1 MNSNIIY
8 HISFPKLNININL
21 NPILTNIGSI
31 TIHWFGAI
39 IALGVTLAYRYM
51 VSQRKKY
58 NLKTEEISDF
68 AFISSVIAIIFARI
82 YYIIFYPGDF
92 YIKNPQE
99 IIKISNGG
107 IAIYGAVIGGF
118 LGILIFCKIKKRNL
132 LPILDITCIGLTIG
146 QSIGRWG
153 NFVNQE
159 AFGTVTNLPWG
170 MASENTN
177 FQPVHPC
184 FLYESIGCFICFF
197 ILHFLSNKKTKS
209 GTVFFTYLL
218 IYGTIRI
225 IIESFRTDS
234 LMIPN
239 TSIKVSSLFSA
250 VIIISSIV
258 FLILNN
264 KKTTQ

>member
-1 MNSNIIY
+1 MSKAIIY
-8 HISFPKLNININL
+8 HISFPKLNIDFSI
-21 NPILTNIGSI
+21 NPILAKIGSI
-31 TIHWFGAI
+31 NVHWYGVI
-39 IALGVTLAYRYM
+39 IATGFALAYIYM

-68 AFISSVIAIIFARI
+68 TFISSALAIIFARI
-82 YYIIFYPGDF
+82 YYVVFYPGDF
-92 YIKNPQE
+92 YIKNPIE
-99 IIKISNGG
+99 IVKISNGG

-118 LGILIFCKIKKRNL
+118 LGILIFCKIKKMAF
-132 LPILDITCIGLTIG
+132 LPILDITCIGLAIG

-177 FQPVHPC
+177 FQAVHPC
-184 FLYESIGCFICFF
+184 FLYESVGCFICFLV
-197 ILHFLSNKKTKS
+197 LHFLSNKKTKS

-218 IYGTIRI
+218 IYGILRI
-225 IIESFRTDS
+225 VIESFRTDS

-239 TSIKVSSLFSA
+239 TAIKVSSLFSA
-250 VIIISSIV
+250 AIIIISIA
-258 FLILNN
+258 FLFI
-264 KKTTQ
+264 KKQKTT